1 MKSPHSSLRLVIP
14 TAQQIISVPVQLS
27 ETRRSQCSSFIEL
40 HHQLE
45 HELDNQTPDLK
56 DFYDWQ
62 QQLKE
67 HQQQQLKEHQ
77 QQNNQ
82 YYFLRRFSRAST
94 VDMNQSLSMVALSA
108 TTQSSPIWYASCLY
122 SNGAVSTSMS
132 TILSESSC
140 HSARTPYDIPIDLSI
155 PSSTTT
161 YKRSHSVSI
170 SRSMQMIDGL
180 LADLDMS
187 VNTIDEH
194 HECLKNSD
202 STMIPTTSLRIQ
214 PFDMLYRRS
223 SNV

>member
-77 QQNNQ
+77 QQNNP
-82 YYFLRRFSRAST
+82 
-94 VDMNQSLSMVALSA
+94 SLSMVALSA